1 MTNTTIETAIAD
13 RTSWLAFRT
22 DWRLRYVQASE
33 DVREAKRTLRATYAA
48 GRDASGDQ
56 SALHYVRVAANRLML
71 ELDKAKEAKA
81 ERMAEAAEE
90 AKPAAKAA

>member
-1 MTNTTIETAIAD
+1 MTNTIEVAITD
-13 RTSWLAFRT
+13 RTAWLAFRA
-22 DWRLRYVQASE
+22 DWRLHYADASE

-56 SALHYVRVAANRLML
+56 SSLHYYRVAANRLMV

-81 ERMAEAAEE
+81 ERMAAA
-90 AKPAAKAA
+90 AGKAQPTAKAA

>member
-1 MTNTTIETAIAD
+1 MTNTIEIAATD
-13 RTSWLAFRT
+13 RTTWLAFRA
-22 DWRLRYVQASE
+22 DWRLRYAQASE

-56 SALHYVRVAANRLML
+56 SSLHYTRVAANRLMV

-81 ERMAEAAEE
+81 KRMADEAE
-90 AKPAAKAA
+90 PAARAA